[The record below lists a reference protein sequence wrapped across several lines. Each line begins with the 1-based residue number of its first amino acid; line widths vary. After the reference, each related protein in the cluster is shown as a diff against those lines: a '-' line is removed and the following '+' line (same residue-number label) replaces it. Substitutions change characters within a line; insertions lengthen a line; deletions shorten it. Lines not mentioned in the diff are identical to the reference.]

1 MIQHRNR
8 LCDCRALLR
17 CLMLSLPA
25 TDTLFDLLQIGAY
38 RSTVNGQQVRTNLS
52 LARLNGYDN
61 EAEAM
66 AAMRDL
72 SRWYVDPT
80 RRDEFVAQLRAVGYV
95 THFVSEVYQHKTGK
109 RIWVSETAH
118 VIRDSRG
125 EILML
130 EGTVEDITD
139 RLRKERLVRAS
150 ERRFRALTE
159 RAHAATAVVDV
170 QGNILYAS
178 ASVFSLFG
186 VTPEALVGRNVFD
199 TMHADDLAEHRA
211 ELYSV
216 TQRRN
221 TGRESVAR
229 HRHSDG
235 TYRFIASIA
244 NDCTDDAALGG
255 IVVNWRDV
263 TERMQDQAR
272 LKYLAETDAL
282 TGLSNRAHFQHL
294 CEARLT
300 TGAGASRRFAMLFID
315 LNRFKLVN
323 DAHGHTVGDA
333 VLREVAQRLR
343 AAVQIDDTLARLGGD
358 EFGLLMPAITDAMC
372 DAKAARLLATFD
384 DPLLILSMRF
394 ELGASIGIALYPDD
408 AHSFNEL
415 LAHADLAMFAAKS
428 KGASSA
434 ARFVPQLADKARHQM
449 MVATDLRSAVERGEL
464 FAVYQPIVD
473 MRSNEWRGVEALARW
488 QHPMRGT
495 VMPVEFIPAAE
506 EQGLIGPVG
515 RTIATLAIRQGAAWS
530 RQFSAPLRVTI
541 NVSAHQLR
549 ETDFLAFI
557 ASELTGHGL
566 PASRLFVEL
575 TESVLVDADSVSVN
589 TVNGLRALG
598 VRIVLDDIGAG
609 YSSLAYLK
617 RLRID
622 LVKLDRSF
630 VQGVPHRRVD
640 VAIIRALSTLASS
653 LGIRVVA
660 EGIETAEQA
669 EFLIS
674 EGIVYGQ
681 GFFFARPMSASAIET
696 QLTAGAA
703 LISPEWTGLR

>member
-1 MIQHRNR
+1 MPI
-8 LCDCRALLR
+8 
-17 CLMLSLPA
+17 LPA
-25 TDTLFDLLQIGAY
+25 TDSLFDLLQIGAY
-38 RSTVNGQQVRTNLS
+38 RSTVTGQQVRTNLA
-52 LARLNGYDN
+52 LARLNGYES

-66 AAMRDL
+66 AGMPDL
-72 SRWYVDPT
+72 TRWYVDPA
-80 RRDEFVAQLRAVGYV
+80 RRDAFVAQLRDVGYV
-95 THFVSEVYQHKTGK
+95 THFVSEVYQHKTRK

-118 VIRDSRG
+118 VIRDAQG
-125 EILML
+125 GVLML
-130 EGTVEDITD
+130 EGTVEDIT
-139 RLRKERLVRAS
+139 ERLHNERRVLAS

-170 QGNILYAS
+170 CGNILYAS
-178 ASVFSLFG
+178 ASVFALFG
-186 VTPEALVGRNVFD
+186 VTAEALVGSNLFD
-199 TMHADDLAEHRA
+199 TMHEDDINEHRA
-211 ELYSV
+211 ELYNV
-216 TQRRN
+216 TQRQN

-229 HRHSDG
+229 HRHSDSS
-235 TYRFIASIA
+235 YRFIASIA

-263 TERMQDQAR
+263 TERMRDQER

-282 TGLSNRAHFQHL
+282 TGLSNRAHFQRL

-300 TGAGASRRFAMLFID
+300 AGPGASRRFAMLFID

-343 AAVQIDDTLARLGGD
+343 AAVQPEDTLARLGGD
-358 EFGLLMPAITDAMC
+358 EFGLLMPATTDAAC
-372 DAKAARLLATFD
+372 HEKAAQLLAMLD
-384 DPLLILSMRF
+384 DPLLILGMSF
-394 ELGASIGIALYPDD
+394 DLGASIGIALYPDD
-408 AHSFNEL
+408 ARSFNEL

-434 ARFVPQLADKARHQM
+434 ARFVLQLADKARHQM
-449 MVATDLRSAVERGEL
+449 MVATDLRLAVERCEL

-473 MRSNEWRGVEALARW
+473 MRNNQWRGVEALARW
-488 QHPMRGT
+488 QHPTRGL
-495 VMPVEFIPAAE
+495 VLPEEFIPAAE
-506 EQGLIGPVG
+506 EQSLIGHVG
-515 RTIATLAIRQGAAWS
+515 RTIATQAIKQGAAWS
-530 RQFSAPLRVTI
+530 RQFSAPLRVTF

-549 ETDFLAFI
+549 ETDFVDFI
-557 ASELTGHGL
+557 ASELRLSRL
-566 PASRLFVEL
+566 PATRLFIEL
-575 TESVLVDADSVSVN
+575 TESVLVDADAVSVN

-653 LGIRVVA
+653 LGIHVVA
-660 EGIETAEQA
+660 EGIETEEQA
-669 EFLIS
+669 TFLVT
-674 EGIVYGQ
+674 EGVVYGQ
-681 GFFFARPMSASAIET
+681 GFLFARPMAATAIET
-696 QLTAGAA
+696 RLRAGAA